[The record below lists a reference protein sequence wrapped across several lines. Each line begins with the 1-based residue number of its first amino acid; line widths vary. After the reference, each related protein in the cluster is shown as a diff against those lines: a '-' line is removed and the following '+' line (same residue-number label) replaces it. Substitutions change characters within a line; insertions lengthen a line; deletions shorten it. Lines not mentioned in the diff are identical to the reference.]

1 MTTNARTD
9 SIQMWEKSG
18 TAILGIGVIG
28 VLIIMII
35 PLPTFLLDLLLSFN
49 ITISIVILLMS
60 MYVLRPLDLS
70 SFPSILLTVTLLR
83 LSLNVAS
90 KRLILLRGNEGTAAA
105 GQVIKAF
112 GTFVVGGNY
121 LVGLIVFF
129 VLTLINFVVI
139 TKGATRIA
147 EVAAR
152 FTLDAMPGKQMSID
166 ADLNAGL
173 ITEADAR
180 RRRADTEREADF
192 YGAMDGASKF
202 VRGDAIAGIVIILIN
217 IVGGLIIGV
226 LQKGMDIADAAHTYT
241 LLTIGDGLVTQVPA
255 LIVSTAAGMLV
266 TRSTAS
272 SNLGADLTSQLFV
285 QPKAIATASIMLFIF
300 GLIPGMPKVS
310 FMIISLLSGFL
321 AFNLFRLAKKTEVI
335 KKEEAPVVATQ
346 ESVER
351 LLALDLMEVDVG
363 YGLISLVDAAQ
374 GGELLQRINSLRKQ
388 LALDMGFIIPAI
400 HIRDNLQLKPNE
412 YSFLLKGVEIA
423 RGELMPGHFL
433 TIAPEGRGTIIRG
446 VETKEPAFGLPAFWL
461 TEKEKE
467 NIQAKGLIVVDC
479 ATVVTTHLT
488 EIIKSNADELLG
500 REEVRALLDNLALSH
515 PKVVE
520 ELVPNVIPLGT
531 VQKVLQRLLRERI
544 SIRDLLTILDTL
556 ADYMAITKNVDL
568 LTSYVRQ
575 ALARTISKQ
584 YMDDK
589 GNISVVIVSPEIE
602 DHINNAIQHTEYES
616 YLVADPNLIQRIVNN
631 LQRFISTFTT
641 RGLHPIV
648 LCSPK
653 TRIHLRKVLERF
665 FPNIII
671 LSHNEITRDVNINSL
686 GMVELKNADQKI

>member
-1 MTTNARTD
+1 MTTNVRAD
-9 SIQMWEKSG
+9 SIQGWERSG

-28 VLIIMII
+28 VLVIMIV

-49 ITISIVILLMS
+49 ITISIIILLMS

-90 KRLILLRGNEGTAAA
+90 TRLILLRGNEGAAAA

-121 LVGLIVFF
+121 LVGIIVFF

-180 RRRADTEREADF
+180 RRRADTEKEADF

-226 LQKGMDIADAAHTYT
+226 LQKGMDVGDAARTYT
-241 LLTIGDGLVTQVPA
+241 LLTVGDGLVTQVPA

-272 SNLGADLTSQLFV
+272 SNLGADLTGQLLV

-310 FMIISLLSGFL
+310 FMIISLLTGFL
-321 AFNLFRLAKKTEVI
+321 AFNLFRRAKKTEAI
-335 KKEEAPVVATQ
+335 KEEAPVVATK

-351 LLALDLMEVDVG
+351 LLALDLMELEVG
-363 YGLISLVDAAQ
+363 YGLIPLVDAAQ
-374 GGELLQRINSLRKQ
+374 GGELLQRIKSLRKQ

-423 RGELMPGHFL
+423 RGELMPGSFL
-433 TIAPEGRGTIIRG
+433 TIAPEERGAIIKG
-446 VETKEPAFGLPAFWL
+446 VETKEPAFGLPAFWVN
-461 TEKEKE
+461 EKEKE
-467 NIQAKGLIVVDC
+467 NIQARGLIVVDC
-479 ATVVTTHLT
+479 ATVATTHLT
-488 EIIKSNADELLG
+488 EIIKSHADELLG
-500 REEVRALLDNLALSH
+500 REEVRTLIDNLAITH

-520 ELVPNVIPLGT
+520 ELVPNVVPLGT

-544 SIRDLLTILDTL
+544 SIRDLLTVLDTL
-556 ADYMAITKNVDL
+556 ADYVPITKNVDM

-575 ALARTISKQ
+575 SLARTISKQ
-584 YMDDK
+584 YKDDG

-602 DHINNAIQHTEYES
+602 DHISNAIQHTEHES
-616 YLVADPNLIQRIVNN
+616 YLVADPNLIQRVVNN

-641 RGLHPIV
+641 RGLQPIV

-653 TRIHLRKVLERF
+653 IRIHLRKVLERF
-665 FPNIII
+665 YPNIII
-671 LSHNEITRDVNINSL
+671 LSHNEITHDVNINSL
-686 GMVELKNADQKI
+686 GMVEL

>member
-1 MTTNARTD
+1 MATYANAD
-9 SIQMWEKSG
+9 SLHGWEKSG
-18 TAILGIGVIG
+18 TAILAVGVIG

-60 MYVLRPLDLS
+60 MYVMRPLDLS
-70 SFPSILLTVTLLR
+70 VFPSVLLTVTLLR

-90 KRLILLRGNEGTAAA
+90 TRLILLHGNEGTAAA

-121 LVGLIVFF
+121 VVGLIVFF

-173 ITEADAR
+173 ISETDAR
-180 RRRADTEREADF
+180 RRRADVEREADF

-217 IVGGLIIGV
+217 VVGGLIIGV
-226 LQKGMDIADAAHTYT
+226 LQQGMEVAEAARNYT

-266 TRSTAS
+266 TRSTSS
-272 SNLGADLTSQLFV
+272 SNLGAELTGQLFI
-285 QPKAIATASIMLFIF
+285 QPKAIATASVMLFVF

-310 FMIISLLSGFL
+310 FIIISLLSGAL
-321 AFNLFRLAKKTEVI
+321 AYKLFKFV
-335 KKEEAPVVATQ
+335 KKEEVREEAPAVAPK
-346 ESVER
+346 ESVEK
-351 LLALDLMEVDVG
+351 LLALDLMELEVG
-363 YGLISLVDAAQ
+363 YGLIPLVDATQ
-374 GGELLQRINSLRKQ
+374 GGELLQRIKSLRKQ
-388 LALDMGFIIPAI
+388 LATDMGFIIPAI

-412 YSFLLKGVEIA
+412 YLFLLKGVEIA
-423 RGELMPGHFL
+423 RGELMPGYWL
-433 TIAPEGRGTIIRG
+433 AITPEEKGITIKGMQ
-446 VETKEPAFGLPAFWL
+446 TKEPAFGLPAVWVN
-461 TEKEKE
+461 EKEKE
-467 NIQAKGLIVVDC
+467 NIQAKGVIVVDC
-479 ATVVTTHLT
+479 ATIITTHLT
-488 EIIKSNADELLG
+488 EIIKSHADELLG
-500 REEVRALLDNLALSH
+500 REEVRSLLDNLAISH
-515 PKVVE
+515 PKIVE
-520 ELVPNVIPLGT
+520 ELVPSVIPLGT
-531 VQKVLQRLLRERI
+531 LQKVLQRLLKERI
-544 SIRDLLTILDTL
+544 SVRDLLTILETM
-556 ADYMAITKNVDL
+556 ADYVPITKNVDL

-584 YMDDK
+584 YKDDR
-589 GNISVVIVSPEIE
+589 GNISVVMLSPEIE
-602 DHINNAIQHTEYES
+602 DHINSAIQHTEHES
-616 YLVADPNLIQRIVNN
+616 YLIADPNMIQRIISN
-631 LQRFISTFTT
+631 LQKYVGTFTT
-641 RGLHPIV
+641 RGLQPIV

-653 TRIHLRKVLERF
+653 TRIHVKKVLERF
-665 FPNIII
+665 FPNIIV
-671 LSHNEITRDVNINSL
+671 LSHNEITHDVNINSL
-686 GMVELKNADQKI
+686 GMVEL